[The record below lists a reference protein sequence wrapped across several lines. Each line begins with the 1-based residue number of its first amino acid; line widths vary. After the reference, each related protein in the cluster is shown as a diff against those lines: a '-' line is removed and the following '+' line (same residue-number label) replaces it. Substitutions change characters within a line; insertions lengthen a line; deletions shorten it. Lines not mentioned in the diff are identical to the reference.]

1 MNRKAIREMKVVV
14 INGSPRKNFNTATL
28 LQRAMDGIE
37 QAGGEVQYENLY
49 EYDFTGC
56 RSCFAC
62 KVKGSKTNGLCA
74 IRDGIRPLLE
84 ACLQADALLFGS
96 PIYYDNISGMMRSFL
111 ERLWYPLDANKMD
124 ENRRPVKILNRTI
137 PVGFIYTMNCP
148 EWLREQI
155 YSHLFNSMQN
165 RMMAFFGSYEPLF
178 SCDTYQFKDYSK
190 YDANMFDE
198 KKKAEQREKQFP
210 IDCQKAFQLGVKL
223 VKGK

>member
-1 MNRKAIREMKVVV
+1 MNMKVIV

-28 LQRAMDGIE
+28 LKKAMEGAE
-37 QAGGEVQYENLY
+37 QSGAELQYENLY

-62 KVKGSKTNGLCA
+62 KLKGNKTNGICA

-84 ACLQADALLFGS
+84 QCLQADALLFGS
-96 PIYYDNISGMMRSFL
+96 PIYYDNITGMMRSFL
-111 ERLWYPLDANKMD
+111 ERLWYPLDTNKFD
-124 ENRRPVKILNRTI
+124 DNRQPVKVLTRTI

-155 YSHLFNSMQN
+155 YTPMFSSMEN

-178 SCDTYQFKDYSK
+178 ACDTYQFRDYSR

-198 KKKAEQREKQFP
+198 RKKAEQREKQWP
-210 IDCQKAFQLGVKL
+210 IDCQKAYELGQRL
-223 VKGK
+223 CKGK